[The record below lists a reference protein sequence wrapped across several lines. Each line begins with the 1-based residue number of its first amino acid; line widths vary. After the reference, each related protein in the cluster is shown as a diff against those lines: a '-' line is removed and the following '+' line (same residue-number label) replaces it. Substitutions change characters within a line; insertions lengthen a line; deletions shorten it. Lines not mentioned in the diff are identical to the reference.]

1 MVSDGTRTPM
11 PVSLLCCPL
20 QFLRL
25 LSLLLGP
32 QLQLFLFG
40 NPFPHPMGPVCGL
53 MQWCVYPYL
62 HKEDSLRCLSL
73 TMCGP
78 PTPALL
84 PGLICTGQFCGLC

>member
-53 MQWCVYPYL
+53 I
-62 HKEDSLRCLSL
+62 SI
-73 TMCGP
+73 P
-78 PTPALL
+78 P
-84 PGLICTGQFCGLC
+84 